1 MSPGMEARR
10 RCGGGQAG
18 DRDKYYHH
26 RPRDGTMSP
35 QRGSAPFGCFAGAW
49 FVGGGVKLTMSPQ
62 RGHMRVLK
70 GNSSGAEGEMVP
82 PIGRVPDSRGG
93 SLDHV
98 PPAGLE
104 YMCLASSTNLD
115 PQRGS
120 NGKQFVVQSS
130 LCNLYCAISANKK
143 STDPKYKECKRNI

>member
-1 MSPGMEARR
+1 MWRWAS
-10 RCGGGQAG
+10 
-18 DRDKYYHH
+18 
-26 RPRDGTMSP
+26 
-35 QRGSAPFGCFAGAW
+35 RGSGQVPPPPASGWDHAGLGTFW
-49 FVGGGVKLTMSPQ
+49 MFCWGMVFGGGVKLTMSPQ

-115 PQRGS
+115 PRRVS

>member
-1 MSPGMEARR
+1 MWRWVS
-10 RCGGGQAG
+10 
-18 DRDKYYHH
+18 
-26 RPRDGTMSP
+26 
-35 QRGSAPFGCFAGAW
+35 RGSGQVPPPPASGWDHVPPAGLGTFWMFCWGMVFGRE
-49 FVGGGVKLTMSPQ
+49 VKLTMSPQ

-82 PIGRVPDSRGG
+82 HLGG
-93 SLDHV
+93 CQIQGEGPWTMS
-98 PPAGLE
+98 
-104 YMCLASSTNLD
+104 

-120 NGKQFVVQSS
+120 NTCALLLRQIWNPGGAQMENNFVVQSS